1 MKILVLS
8 CGTGQGHNSA
18 AAAVREAFLRH
29 GHDCVIADP
38 LQFGR
43 KHTAGVVAATYNG
56 IIKNAPGAFGAI
68 YKAGDLY
75 SATGLTS
82 PIYFANT
89 LYAKHLRG
97 YIEENGFSAVV
108 CTHLFAMEALTALK
122 KRRADFAVP
131 CYGVLTD
138 YTCIP
143 FLAETHLTGYF
154 IPSEELKAELAGRGM
169 EKELLFG
176 TGIPVAHR
184 FEEPME
190 KTAAREALMLP
201 QDVPTVLVMS
211 GGVGCGHLDALCRA
225 LTERATRPFVACVLT
240 GRNEKLKAELDAA
253 FCDNDCVR
261 TVAFTD
267 KANVYMRAADV
278 MITKPGGLTSTEA
291 AVANVPLVHLLAFSG
306 CETKNA
312 AFFAAHGM
320 AEKADDVETAADKA
334 WELIENKDSA
344 ADMCAMQRRF
354 IPAGAADR
362 IVALVTEAGA

>member
-154 IPSEELKAELAGRGM
+154 IPSEELKAELAARGM
-169 EKELLFG
+169 EKARLFG

-184 FEEPME
+184 FEEPPE
-190 KTAAREALMLP
+190 KAAAREMLSLP

-225 LTERATRPFVACVLT
+225 LTERATGAFVACVLT
-240 GRNEKLKAELDAA
+240 GRNEKLKAEIDAA

-344 ADMCAMQRRF
+344 ADMCARQRQF

>member
-89 LYAKHLRG
+89 LYAEHLRG

-131 CYGVLTD
+131 C
-138 YTCIP
+138 
-143 FLAETHLTGYF
+143 
-154 IPSEELKAELAGRGM
+154 
-169 EKELLFG
+169 
-176 TGIPVAHR
+176 
-184 FEEPME
+184 
-190 KTAAREALMLP
+190 
-201 QDVPTVLVMS
+201 
-211 GGVGCGHLDALCRA
+211 
-225 LTERATRPFVACVLT
+225 
-240 GRNEKLKAELDAA
+240 
-253 FCDNDCVR
+253 
-261 TVAFTD
+261 
-267 KANVYMRAADV
+267 
-278 MITKPGGLTSTEA
+278 
-291 AVANVPLVHLLAFSG
+291 
-306 CETKNA
+306 
-312 AFFAAHGM
+312 
-320 AEKADDVETAADKA
+320 
-334 WELIENKDSA
+334 
-344 ADMCAMQRRF
+344 
-354 IPAGAADR
+354 
-362 IVALVTEAGA
+362 